1 MSDIKNIEN
10 NGTELS
16 KYIWKLKDDKIV
28 YNIKWKILHKIGKNK
43 NVKTICNT
51 CNLEKYEIA
60 MANKRIILNKRNDL
74 FSNCPHFRK
83 LYFKT

>member
-1 MSDIKNIEN
+1 MKLKLIVITKLFKNRYYNHMSDIKNIEN

-16 KYIWKLKDDKIV
+16 KYIWKLKEDKIV
-28 YNIKWKILHKIGKNK
+28 YNIKWKVLHKIGKNK

-60 MANKRIILNKRNDL
+60 MAN
-74 FSNCPHFRK
+74 
-83 LYFKT
+83 